1 MQQEKPRTIFFT
13 DRLNDKDI
21 GRWRTSGKDD
31 GGAMMA
37 DFILTPAILFIRNKN
52 DVKYSRIL
60 KGGRR

>member
-37 DFILTPAILFIRNKN
+37 DFIFYSGDPLFVSFEIKTTQ
-52 DVKYSRIL
+52 K
-60 KGGRR
+60 